1 MAAPIH
7 TGDSLIGSLCRDMA
21 AVRQS
26 WQRLKGQ
33 GAACRDERLRLRLG
47 RETRRLEQRRLELQ
61 RQAHAL
67 TRLPLRDPLGA
78 AFLLEMTSRPLAA

>member
-1 MAAPIH
+1 MAATID
-7 TGDSLIGSLCRDMA
+7 TGDSLIASLCRDMA

-33 GAACRDERLRLRLG
+33 RAVCRDDRLRQRLG
-47 RETRRLEQRRLELQ
+47 RETSRLEQRRLELQ
-61 RQAHAL
+61 RQARAL
-67 TRLPLRDPLGA
+67 SCLPLRDPLGA

>member
-1 MAAPIH
+1 MATTFH
-7 TGDSLIGSLCRDMA
+7 TGDSLIASLCRDMA

-33 GAACRDERLRLRLG
+33 GAACRDEQLRRRLG

-61 RQAHAL
+61 RQARAL
-67 TRLPLRDPLGA
+67 MRLPLRDPLGA
-78 AFLLEMTSRPLAA
+78 AFLMELASRPLAA

>member
-1 MAAPIH
+1 MDAAIH

-33 GAACRDERLRLRLG
+33 SSSCRDEGLQLRLG
-47 RETRRLEQRRLELQ
+47 RETHRLEQRRLELL
-61 RQAHAL
+61 RQAREL

-78 AFLLEMTSRPLAA
+78 AFLLEMASRPLAA